1 MQLETHKGVLSDSPT
16 DEQIRDALAAVN
28 ASENEDSFAA
38 LARSGKPEAYMAACG
53 PVRPPVLGG
62 GSKSFSVQFHEQGK
76 DYLAEGDVPYE
87 LAAILMTSYNR
98 GDDAWRTKVPWQK
111 GGSAQ
116 PGETWVKAVL
126 VVVLILLAI
135 AAALL
140 YRMIW

>member
-87 LAAILMTSYNR
+87 LAALLMTSYNR
-98 GDDAWRTKVPWQK
+98 GDDVWRTKVPWQE
-111 GGSAQ
+111 GGAAR
-116 PGETWVKAVL
+116 PGETWVKAL
-126 VVVLILLAI
+126 LAVVLILLVI
-135 AAALL
+135 AAVLL
-140 YRMIW
+140 YRTIW

>member
-53 PVRPPVLGG
+53 GP
-62 GSKSFSVQFHEQGK
+62 KSFCVEYREQGK

-87 LAAILMTSYNR
+87 LAALLMTSYNR

-126 VVVLILLAI
+126 AVVLILLVI
-135 AAALL
+135 AAVLL
-140 YRMIW
+140 YRTIW

>member
-1 MQLETHKGVLSDSPT
+1 MQLETHKGILSNSPT

-38 LARSGKPEAYMAACG
+38 LARSDKPEAYMAASGG
-53 PVRPPVLGG
+53 P
-62 GSKSFSVQFHEQGK
+62 KSFCVQFHEQGK

-87 LAAILMTSYNR
+87 LAALLMTSYNR

-111 GGSAQ
+111 GGSAR
-116 PGETWVKAVL
+116 PGETWVKALL

-135 AAALL
+135 AAVLL
-140 YRMIW
+140 YRTIW